1 MTVET
6 SNRLRLARRFDAA
19 PERVF
24 AAWFDPPTV
33 RQWLFAAPSS
43 EPKHRNRIEIDAR
56 VGGSCLIPNRWGGVE
71 AVIAHF
77 EIAPPRRLVFDL
89 TLPYFSP
96 DTSDRLTVEIASVGA
111 GCVLTLIH
119 EGPPPDYWSPIERGW
134 NEMFDDLASA
144 LG

>member
-6 SNRLRLARRFDAA
+6 SNRLRLTRRFATA

-43 EPKHRNRIEIDAR
+43 EPKPRSEIDAR
-56 VGGSCLIPNRWGGVE
+56 VGGSCVILNRWGGPD
-71 AVIAHF
+71 VIIGSLA
-77 EIAPPRRLVFDL
+77 IAPPRRLVFTL

-96 DTSDRLTVEIASVGA
+96 DSDHLTVEIAPAGA

-119 EGPPPDYWSPIERGW
+119 EGPPPDDQSLIEQGW
-134 NEMFDDLASA
+134 AGMFDDVAA
-144 LG
+144 TLG

>member
-71 AVIAHF
+71 VPIAYL
-77 EIAPPRRLVFDL
+77 EITPPRRLVFDL

-96 DTSDRLTVEIASVGA
+96 DSDRLTVEIAPAGA
-111 GCVLTLIH
+111 GCLLTLIH
-119 EGPPPDYWSPIERGW
+119 EGPPPDDRSPIERGW
-134 NEMFDDLASA
+134 AGMFDDLAA
-144 LG
+144 TLG